1 MSSEADAD
9 EEEKEEDEE
18 EEEDEEHADD
28 AAGAAVRE
36 RAHQVGPVGHPQALQ
51 IITLEARRCWRLCAL
66 AAHSLTAC

>member
-28 AAGAAVRE
+28 AGGAAVRE
-36 RAHQVGPVGHPQALQ
+36 RAHQVGPVGHPEAFQ
-51 IITLEARRCWRLCAL
+51 IITLEARRCRRRCAL